1 LFFLGAD
8 ENMTA
13 VEVNSGAG
21 AKFEAGAP
29 KPLFETRIANSA
41 DGRRF
46 DVSKEGRFLI
56 PIAAVQ
62 GASAPITVVVN
73 WVAGLKR

>member
-1 LFFLGAD
+1 
-8 ENMTA
+8 MTA